1 MDGFGDPPYK
11 LEQVRGRRCG
21 QILCHRGKLVS
32 CVLHGLTVSG
42 RASLGTDRAVCTTRN
57 RGSTMLEKLFQ
68 LKAHNTSLRTEV
80 LAGLTT
86 FLTMAYILF
95 VNPAILGE
103 TGMDKGAVF
112 VATCLAAA
120 IGSALMGLIANYP
133 IALAPGMGLNAFFT
147 YTVVLT
153 MGYTWQVALG
163 AVFISATLF
172 FLLSIFRI
180 REWIINSIPLPLR
193 SAITAGIGLF
203 LALIAL
209 KEAGLVVDHPATL
222 VGLGDLTA
230 PGPLL
235 AILGFVIIVAL
246 EARRVTGA
254 VMIGILLVTAI
265 AIALG
270 VTPFGGVLSM
280 PPAITP
286 TLLQLDIAGA
296 FDIGMLSVI
305 FAFLFVDLFDNTGTL
320 IGVAKRAGLMGKD
333 GHLPKM
339 GRALIADSTAA
350 MGGSLLGTSTT
361 TSYIESA
368 AGVAAGGR
376 TGLTAC
382 VVAVLFLL
390 SLFFAPLAGT
400 VPAFATAPALL
411 FVAVLMTSGLA
422 EIDWDDITVAAPVV
436 ITALSMPLTFSIAN
450 GIAFGF
456 ITWVV
461 IKALAGRFKDI
472 NPALVV
478 LAALFVIKFGFFN
491 A

>member
-1 MDGFGDPPYK
+1 
-11 LEQVRGRRCG
+11 
-21 QILCHRGKLVS
+21 
-32 CVLHGLTVSG
+32 
-42 RASLGTDRAVCTTRN
+42 
-57 RGSTMLEKLFQ
+57 MLEKLFQ
-68 LKAHNTSLRTEV
+68 LKAHNTTPGTEV

-163 AVFISATLF
+163 AVFISAMLF

-209 KEAGLVVDHPATL
+209 KEAGLVVDNPATL

-235 AILGFVIIVAL
+235 AILGFVVIVAL
-246 EARRVTGA
+246 DARRVTGA

-265 AIALG
+265 AIAIG
-270 VTPFGGVLSM
+270 IAPFGGILSM
-280 PPAITP
+280 PPSIAP
-286 TLLQLDIAGA
+286 TFLQLDIAGA
-296 FDIGMLSVI
+296 LHIGMLSVI

-320 IGVAKRAGLMGKD
+320 IGVAKRAGLMSKD

-390 SLFFAPLAGT
+390 ALFFAPLAGT

>member
-1 MDGFGDPPYK
+1 
-11 LEQVRGRRCG
+11 
-21 QILCHRGKLVS
+21 
-32 CVLHGLTVSG
+32 
-42 RASLGTDRAVCTTRN
+42 
-57 RGSTMLEKLFQ
+57 MLEKLFQ
-68 LKAHNTSLRTEV
+68 LKAHNTNVRTEI
-80 LAGLTT
+80 LAGVTT

-103 TGMDKGAVF
+103 TGMDKGAIF
-112 VATCLAAA
+112 VATCLAAV

-147 YTVVLT
+147 YTVVLH
-153 MGYTWQVALG
+153 MGHSWQVALG

-180 REWIINSIPLPLR
+180 REWIVNSIPLPLR
-193 SAITAGIGLF
+193 SAIAAGIGLF

-209 KEAGLVVDHPATL
+209 KEAGLVVDNPATL

-235 AILGFVIIVAL
+235 AVLGFFLIVAL
-246 EARRVTGA
+246 EARRITGA
-254 VMIGILLVTAI
+254 VMIGILAVTAI
-265 AIALG
+265 AIAIG
-270 VTPFGGVLSM
+270 VTPFGGIVSM
-280 PPAITP
+280 PPSLAP
-286 TLLQLDIAGA
+286 TFLELDIMGA
-296 FDIGMLSVI
+296 LDVGMISVI

-320 IGVAKRAGLMGKD
+320 IGVAKRAGLMSKD

-339 GRALIADSTAA
+339 GRALIADSAAA

-368 AGVAAGGR
+368 SGVAAGGR
-376 TGLTAC
+376 TGLTAI
-382 VVAVLFLL
+382 VVAGLFLL
-390 SLFFAPLAGT
+390 ALFFAPLAGT

-436 ITALSMPLTFSIAN
+436 ITALAMPLTFSIAN

-456 ITWVV
+456 IAWVV
-461 IKALAGRFKDI
+461 IKALAGRFKEL

-478 LAALFVIKFGFFN
+478 LAAVFIAKFAFGVN